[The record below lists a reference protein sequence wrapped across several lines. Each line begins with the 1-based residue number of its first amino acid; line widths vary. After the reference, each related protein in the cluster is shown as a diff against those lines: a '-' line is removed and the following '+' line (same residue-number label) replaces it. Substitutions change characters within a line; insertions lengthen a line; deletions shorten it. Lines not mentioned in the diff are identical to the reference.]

1 MSLYD
6 VLIARKLAGQGGGG
20 GTGGIET
27 QQGTATET
35 TITFPAPIT
44 DAGNKS
50 ADIYL
55 IDLMEIN
62 GQLEFDE
69 SRKVIVAI
77 RYDPSDGVR
86 LAMADKNGIT
96 QNMDAYGAETL
107 EWGADTLTLQGELQ
121 VDTGAILAPG
131 AGYKIVY

>member
-6 VLIARKLAGQGGGG
+6 VLIARKLAGQGSGG

-50 ADIYL
+50 ADVYL
-55 IDLMEIN
+55 TDLTAIN

-69 SRKVIVAI
+69 SRKIIAGI
-77 RYDPSDGVR
+77 RYDPNDGVR
-86 LAMADKNGIT
+86 LVMADKNSIT

-107 EWGADTLTLQGELQ
+107 EWGADTLTLKGELQ

-131 AGYKIVY
+131 AEYKIVY